1 MKIYYTSSIRLNKE
15 LKNIQEKI
23 KNIVLEE
30 KNTFVSIYAQ
40 FPKVEDYLGLD
51 EEQAF
56 NIFRKSQKSLLEA
69 EVVIADVSHPSDR
82 IGFEI
87 ATAINEKKPVLALIK
102 KGIKLAPPI
111 QGNNS
116 RYLTVAQYDGIEDVE
131 HIVKKFIQDAKKN
144 IDTKFILIISPQI
157 DKYLEWVASERRKHK
172 AQIVREALE
181 SQMSK
186 DKEYLA
192 FLKDMEKGN

>member
-1 MKIYYTSSIRLNKE
+1 
-15 LKNIQEKI
+15 
-23 KNIVLEE
+23 VLEE